1 MSCAEHAAALTAQA
15 LRPRGPAWDRVREV
29 LRGQAAGEQPV
40 CAYVYDLDALLERA
54 EAVRVALPGRCELY
68 YAVKANSH
76 PAVLSTLAKHVTG
89 FEVAS
94 LGEIDKA
101 LAAGASRLAFSGPA
115 KTDAEIAGA
124 LRAGLGLLNVESLHE
139 LRRVGLI
146 GARLGVQVPV
156 ALRVNRRSSGLAGE
170 LRRMAGTATQFGI
183 DETLLTQAVELARSL
198 AAAVRLRGFHLHAA
212 SNNLDAAAHARFVAD
227 SVAWCVQ
234 QAARHHIDLDVIDVG
249 GGIGVPYT
257 GGAGFDLPRFAAGLS
272 AVMDQLP
279 PGVRLIFEL
288 GRFLVAE
295 AGWYA
300 AEVLDL
306 KYTHGRHFAVLRG
319 GTHHFRLPAA
329 WGYSHPFA
337 VLPIETW
344 RYPFVRPEIRAVC
357 VDVAG
362 ELCTP
367 RDVLARGVW
376 VERLRVGDI
385 VVFPLAGAYGWEIS
399 HHDFLSHPHP
409 TQLVLAPALRAP
421 HARPEVKND
430 PETTRGTG
438 VTAEL
443 SGSLALREQRSPHAT
458 RRLSLKSE

>member
-1 MSCAEHAAALTAQA
+1 MGTVSRAGRAAELTAQA
-15 LRPRGPAWDRVREV
+15 LRPSGPAWDRVYEA
-29 LRGQAAGEQPV
+29 LRGQAAGERPV
-40 CAYVYDLDALLERA
+40 CAYVYDLPSLLERA
-54 EAVRVALPGRCELY
+54 EAVRSALPGRCELY

-76 PAVLSTLAKHVTG
+76 PAVLSALARQVEG

-115 KTDAEIAGA
+115 KTDVEITGA

-146 GARLGVQVPV
+146 GARLGVRVPV
-156 ALRVNRRSSGLAGE
+156 ALRVNRLSGGLAGK
-170 LRRMAGTATQFGI
+170 LRMAGAATQFGI
-183 DETLLTQAVELARSL
+183 DETLLAQAVELARAL
-198 AAAVRLRGFHLHAA
+198 VAVDLRGFHLHAA
-212 SNNLDAAAHARFVAD
+212 SNNLDAAAHARFVAEG
-227 SVAWCVQ
+227 VAWCVQ
-234 QAARHHIDLDVIDVG
+234 QATRHRIDLDVIDVG

-272 AVMDQLP
+272 AVLDQLP

-337 VLPIETW
+337 VLPVQAW
-344 RYPFVRPEIRAVC
+344 RYPFARPQVRAVC

-376 VERLRVGDI
+376 VEHLRVGDI

-409 TQLVLAPALRAP
+409 AHLVLAPGLRTP
-421 HARPEVKND
+421 QARPEVKK
-430 PETTRGTG
+430 
-438 VTAEL
+438 
-443 SGSLALREQRSPHAT
+443 RS
-458 RRLSLKSE
+458 

>member
-1 MSCAEHAAALTAQA
+1 MGTVSRAGRAAALTAHA
-15 LRPRGPAWDRVREV
+15 PRPRGPAWDRVSEA
-29 LRGQAAGEQPV
+29 LYGQAAGEQPV
-40 CAYVYDLDALLERA
+40 CAYVYDLGALRERT
-54 EAVRVALPGRCELY
+54 EAVRAALPQRCELY

-94 LGEIDKA
+94 QGEIDKA
-101 LAAGASRLAFSGPA
+101 LAAGASRLAFTGPA
-115 KTDAEIAGA
+115 KTDAEITAA

-146 GARLGVQVPV
+146 GARLGVRVPV
-156 ALRVNRRSSGLAGE
+156 ALRVNRHAGGLAGQ
-170 LRRMAGTATQFGI
+170 LRMAGTATQFGI
-183 DETLLTQAVELARSL
+183 DETLLVSAVELAREL
-198 AAAVRLRGFHLHAA
+198 AAVRLRGFHLHAA

-249 GGIGVPYT
+249 GGIGVAYT

-272 AVMDQLP
+272 EAMDQLP
-279 PGVRLIFEL
+279 PDVRLIFEL

-337 VLPIETW
+337 VLPVEAW
-344 RYPFVRPEIRAVC
+344 RYPFARPEVRAVG

-376 VERLRVGDI
+376 VEHLRVGDI
-385 VVFPLAGAYGWEIS
+385 VVFPLAGAYAWEIS

-409 TQLVLAPALRAP
+409 TQLVVGRQPSPPIRRRSGAAGHPVARNPPGLR
-421 HARPEVKND
+421 
-430 PETTRGTG
+430 
-438 VTAEL
+438 
-443 SGSLALREQRSPHAT
+443 
-458 RRLSLKSE
+458 